1 MQRNKD
7 ARGGFHKGFRES
19 VEDAQFLRIRT
30 PTRDRTPYVPDGFG
44 SQVTAHP
51 SQPWLLVGQSTR
63 SESAMVSGVE
73 KLATFSPM
81 PMIALGQLRP
91 IEREPAI

>member
-1 MQRNKD
+1 
-7 ARGGFHKGFRES
+7 
-19 VEDAQFLRIRT
+19 
-30 PTRDRTPYVPDGFG
+30 
-44 SQVTAHP
+44 
-51 SQPWLLVGQSTR
+51 
-63 SESAMVSGVE
+63 MVSGVE